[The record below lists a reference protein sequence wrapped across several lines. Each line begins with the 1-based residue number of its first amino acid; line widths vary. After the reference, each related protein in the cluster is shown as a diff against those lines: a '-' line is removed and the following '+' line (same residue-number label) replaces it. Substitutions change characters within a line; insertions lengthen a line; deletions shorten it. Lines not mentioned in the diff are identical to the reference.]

1 MALEADD
8 EANANKEPTEDA
20 GDKLEIDP
28 EEVQML
34 KQIIKPTTGGQP
46 STVPKSGDK
55 QISGPKR
62 TSISCVR
69 SVTRQISSTSRP
81 IVPTKLIR

>member
-8 EANANKEPTEDA
+8 EVDANKEPTEDV

-34 KQIIKPTTGGQP
+34 KQFIKPTAAGQP
-46 STVPKSGDK
+46 STVPK
-55 QISGPKR
+55 
-62 TSISCVR
+62 
-69 SVTRQISSTSRP
+69 
-81 IVPTKLIR
+81 

>member
-8 EANANKEPTEDA
+8 EADADKEPTEDV
-20 GDKLEIDP
+20 GDKLEIHP

-34 KQIIKPTTGGQP
+34 KQIIKPTAGGQS

-55 QISGPKR
+55 RGL
-62 TSISCVR
+62 THLD
-69 SVTRQISSTSRP
+69 SSSSLSDSSSEDLDAS
-81 IVPTKLIR
+81 KGG